1 MGKALQPTSLYE
13 ILLYMV
19 KKNKI
24 NFKNI
29 FATNFLGGIAW
40 GLGATVG
47 LAVILTLLGLFINKL
62 NLVPIVG
69 SFLADLLSPVLQKSP
84 QMLK

>member
-1 MGKALQPTSLYE
+1 MA
-13 ILLYMV
+13 
-19 KKNKI
+19 KKSRI

-29 FATNFLGGIAW
+29 FTTNFLGGIAW

-47 LAVILTLLGLFINKL
+47 LAIILTVFGFLINKL

-69 SFLADLLSPVLQKSP
+69 SFMADLIKPVLQTKP
-84 QMLK
+84 

>member
-1 MGKALQPTSLYE
+1 MA
-13 ILLYMV
+13 
-19 KKNKI
+19 KKNRI
-24 NFKNI
+24 NIKNI

-47 LAVILTLLGLFINKL
+47 LAVVLTLLGLFINKL

-69 SFLADLLSPVLQKSP
+69 SFIADLLKPGLQNNS
-84 QMLK
+84 QFGR